1 MKKLHT
7 ALLLSAV
14 VLLSAAAFSDAATP
28 AAQRMDT
35 AKGAQGARP
44 LSAPAR

>member
-28 AAQRMDT
+28 AAQRMEA
-35 AKGAQGARP
+35 AKGGQGARP
-44 LSAPAR
+44 LPAPTR